1 VAPMINRYFKQ
12 LKIILLCF
20 DIASFI
26 LAFLLTNHMKPIW
39 DPETRVEYFVIAV
52 ISIAVI
58 LYVFNNLGL
67 YKIESNFIRE
77 SLIVIKGT
85 VISFF
90 VIFGLSFFYR
100 STHFFTISRLFF
112 GYLVIIF
119 LILTLINR
127 WFFRKLMKSFGRI
140 KPIQRNTLVVGC
152 GEVGRTLIDALL
164 MRPSVWR
171 LAGFVDDND
180 NTKVY
185 RAIPFLGS
193 LRQLSEIIV
202 QEDIADVF
210 ICMQS
215 ASREKIRSFI
225 QKCDSLNV
233 NWRVVP
239 NLYGLPMDGVHFDRL
254 HTVPLVGPKITNI
267 VGINLLI
274 KRTFDFVLSSL
285 MIALT
290 APLMVAIAIA
300 IKLTSPGPVLF
311 RQERVGMNG
320 KHFTLLK
327 FRSMY
332 INADDKVHR
341 DYATQWIKSNACHST
356 DTKGKALF
364 KIARDPR
371 ITPVGYWLRKLSL
384 DELPQLFNIWKGDM
398 SLVGPRP
405 PMPYEVEIYEDWQKK
420 RLQAPPGLTGLWQVS
435 GRNKISFEEMVRLDI
450 CYINNWSI
458 EEDLKIILKTVAIV
472 AFSKGH

>member
-1 VAPMINRYFKQ
+1 MLNSYFKQ
-12 LKIILLCF
+12 LKIILLGF
-20 DIASFI
+20 DISSFI
-26 LAFLLTNHMKPIW
+26 FAFWAANYIKGVW
-39 DPETRVEYFVIAV
+39 DPNTRTEYFILLL

-58 LYVFNNLGL
+58 IYVFNKLGL
-67 YKIESNFIRE
+67 YKMESNIIHELF
-77 SLIVIKGT
+77 IVIKGI
-85 VISFF
+85 VIAFL
-90 VIFGLSFFYR
+90 VLFGLSFFYR
-100 STHFFTISRLFF
+100 SIHFFTISRLFF
-112 GYLVIIF
+112 AYLAIIF
-119 LILTLINR
+119 LILTVINR
-127 WFFRKLMKSFGRI
+127 WLFRILMKSFGRI

-152 GEVGRTLIDALL
+152 GEVGQTLIDSLL

-180 NTKVY
+180 NIKVY
-185 RAIPFLGS
+185 GTIPFLGK
-193 LRQLSEIIV
+193 LPQLSEIIN

-215 ASREKIRSFI
+215 ASREIIRDLI
-225 QKCDSLNV
+225 QQCDALNV

-239 NLYGLPMDGVHFDRL
+239 NLYGLPMEGVHFDKV
-254 HTVPLVGPKITNI
+254 HTVPLVGPASTNI

-285 MIALT
+285 MIAMV
-290 APLMVAIAIA
+290 APIMVAIAAA
-300 IKLTSPGPVLF
+300 IKLSSPGPVLF

-327 FRSMY
+327 FRSMHV
-332 INADDKVHR
+332 NADDQVHR
-341 DYATQWIKSNACHST
+341 DYAAKWIKSNACHST
-356 DTKGKALF
+356 DVKGKALF
-364 KIARDPR
+364 KIKRDPR
-371 ITPVGYWLRKLSL
+371 ITPVGYWLRKFSL

-405 PMPYEVEIYEDWQKK
+405 PMPYEVELYEDWQKK

-435 GRNKISFEEMVRLDI
+435 GRNKISFEEMVLLDI
-450 CYINNWSI
+450 SYINNWSI